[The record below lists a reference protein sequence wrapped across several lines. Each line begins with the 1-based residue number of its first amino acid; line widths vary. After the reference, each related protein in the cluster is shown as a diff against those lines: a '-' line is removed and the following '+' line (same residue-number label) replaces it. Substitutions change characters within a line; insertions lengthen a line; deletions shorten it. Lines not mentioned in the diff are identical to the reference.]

1 MWRYILVAV
10 FIFQALVA
18 AAMLGTAIHDARQY
32 KVPFGRLFLSEEQQ
46 VIVMFWLIASLFANV
61 CFIAV
66 MQ

>member
-1 MWRYILVAV
+1 MWKYIFVVL

-32 KVPFGRLFLSEEQQ
+32 KVPFGRLFLSEKQQ
-46 VIVMFWLIASLFANV
+46 VIVMFWLIASLFANI

-66 MQ
+66 M

>member
-1 MWRYILVAV
+1 MWRYILVAI

-32 KVPFGRLFLSEEQQ
+32 KVPFGRLFLSEKQQ
-46 VIVMFWLIASLFANV
+46 VIVMFWLIASLFANI

-66 MQ
+66 I

>member
-1 MWRYILVAV
+1 MWRYVLVIS

-18 AAMLGTAIHDARQY
+18 AAMLGTAMHDARQY
-32 KVPFGRLFLSEEQQ
+32 KVPFGRLFLSEKQQ

-66 MQ
+66 M